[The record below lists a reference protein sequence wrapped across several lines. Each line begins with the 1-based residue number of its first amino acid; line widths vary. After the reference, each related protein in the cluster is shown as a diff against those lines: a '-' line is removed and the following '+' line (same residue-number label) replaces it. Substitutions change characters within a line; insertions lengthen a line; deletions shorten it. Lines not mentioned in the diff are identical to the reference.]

1 MGRALGGGAVP
12 QEKGKKSPHPHQA
25 KAPLS
30 GTENG
35 QRLSCWIRVSLH
47 LKVCWSRQ
55 KRVITLKA
63 SSRMSNQCARTNQ
76 RDSQWSATPFGQL
89 EDAVPGA
96 FEVDG
101 LSDSGVTRTNV
112 SYLAL
117 VPNQGTGTE
126 PHHHPGSG

>member
-1 MGRALGGGAVP
+1 MLGQSVLA
-12 QEKGKKSPHPHQA
+12 
-25 KAPLS
+25 
-30 GTENG
+30 
-35 QRLSCWIRVSLH
+35 

-55 KRVITLKA
+55 NRVLALKA
-63 SSRMSNQCARTNQ
+63 SSSSVIFKDSNQCTRTN
-76 RDSQWSATPFGQL
+76 RCDSQWSATPFGQL

-117 VPNQGTGTE
+117 VPNQGTGTV
-126 PHHHPGSG
+126 PHRHHGLGVNLGVGGARGLSGS

>member
-1 MGRALGGGAVP
+1 MLDQSVLA
-12 QEKGKKSPHPHQA
+12 
-25 KAPLS
+25 
-30 GTENG
+30 
-35 QRLSCWIRVSLH
+35 